1 VNPTRPAR
9 RWWLVALALLV
20 VSLAGFGHVL
30 SVTLRG
36 APATETPERPAVR
49 TVVCFGF
56 VDLVN
61 GVREL
66 NPTVPGR
73 VAEVL
78 VREGETVPAGAVLL
92 RMEDTVAR
100 KRVDEAQAAL
110 DAAKAELA
118 EGRSLPEQHRI
129 NVEQARAAVKAAEA
143 QRNAKDEALTR
154 MKELERKGVLP
165 NRSELLIAQEDQK
178 AAQELLRIKEADLRS
193 LSLRDPGTAVRL
205 LEIKVTRAE
214 ALLEQ
219 AKAAL
224 ADYVLTAPKAG
235 TVLRIAVGRGD
246 TLAGP
251 TRQAAVQFCPDEPRI
266 IRAEV
271 EQAFASQI
279 AEGQSAKIED
289 DTHAAGSWTGKV
301 QHVADWFT
309 QKRSMMPDPM
319 QYNDVRMLEC
329 IVTLDPGQPR
339 LRLGQRVRVFIQ
351 VPAR

>member
-1 VNPTRPAR
+1 
-9 RWWLVALALLV
+9 
-20 VSLAGFGHVL
+20 
-30 SVTLRG
+30 
-36 APATETPERPAVR
+36 
-49 TVVCFGF
+49 
-56 VDLVN
+56 
-61 GVREL
+61 
-66 NPTVPGR
+66 
-73 VAEVL
+73 
-78 VREGETVPAGAVLL
+78 
-92 RMEDTVAR
+92 M
-100 KRVDEAQAAL
+100 
-110 DAAKAELA
+110 
-118 EGRSLPEQHRI
+118 
-129 NVEQARAAVKAAEA
+129 
-143 QRNAKDEALTR
+143 
-154 MKELERKGVLP
+154 
-165 NRSELLIAQEDQK
+165 
-178 AAQELLRIKEADLRS
+178 
-193 LSLRDPGTAVRL
+193 RL

-214 ALLEQ
+214 AQLEQ

-224 ADYVLTAPKAG
+224 ADYVLTAPRAG

-279 AEGQSAKIED
+279 AEGQSARIED

-301 QHVADWFT
+301 RHVADWFT